1 VKKTRAAA
9 AAIIGLALSATGA
22 LAAAPH
28 LQAPVTAAP
37 VSTLAQDETA
47 VGGSNDNHGGA
58 VSTLAEG
65 TDAPETTTP
74 DATDAPETTTPDATD
89 PADTQGEHGAL
100 VSAVAQDKA
109 AVGGP
114 NDNHGGA
121 VSAVARGTHGAST
134 TKGKSTTH
142 DASGVPDASG
152 VHDASVTHGKSSGKS
167 QAGTHPA
174 SH

>member
-22 LAAAPH
+22 FAAAPH
-28 LQAPVTAAP
+28 LQAPAKPAP
-37 VSTLAQDETA
+37 VSTVAQDETA
-47 VGGSNDNHGGA
+47 IGGSNDNHGGA
-58 VSTLAEG
+58 VSAVAKP

-89 PADTQGEHGAL
+89 AVGAQGAHGAI

-121 VSAVARGTHGAST
+121 VSAVARGTHGASST
-134 TKGKSTTH
+134 HEASATHGMSTGKSQ
-142 DASGVPDASG
+142 A
-152 VHDASVTHGKSSGKS
+152 KS
-167 QAGTHPA
+167 QAGTHAA

>member
-1 VKKTRAAA
+1 MKKTRAAA
-9 AAIIGLALSATGA
+9 AAIIGLALTATGA

-37 VSTLAQDETA
+37 VSALAQDETA

-58 VSTLAEG
+58 VSALAK
-65 TDAPETTTP
+65 
-74 DATDAPETTTPDATD
+74 ATDAPETTTPGATD
-89 PADTQGEHGAL
+89 AVAAQGTHGAL
-100 VSAVAQDKA
+100 VSAVAKDKA

-134 TKGKSTTH
+134 TKGWSATH
-142 DASGVPDASG
+142 DASA
-152 VHDASVTHGKSSGKS
+152 TRGKSSGKS

>member
-9 AAIIGLALSATGA
+9 AAIIGLALTATGA

-37 VSTLAQDETA
+37 VSTMAQDETA

-58 VSTLAEG
+58 VSTLAKG
-65 TDAPETTTP
+65 TNGTNGELDATTPEATGSPEATTP
-74 DATDAPETTTPDATD
+74 DTTE
-89 PADTQGEHGAL
+89 PADTQGAHGAL
-100 VSAVAQDKA
+100 VSAVAQDDTK
-109 AVGGP
+109 VGGP

-121 VSAVARGTHGAST
+121 VSIVARGEDAPSTTLGMSATHGAS
-134 TKGKSTTH
+134 
-142 DASGVPDASG
+142 A
-152 VHDASVTHGKSSGKS
+152 THGKSVEHRKSTDGKS
-167 QAGTHPA
+167 RAGTHPA

>member
-9 AAIIGLALSATGA
+9 AAIIGLALTATGV

-28 LQAPVTAAP
+28 LQAPATPAP
-37 VSTLAQDETA
+37 VSTVAQDETA
-47 VGGSNDNHGGA
+47 TGGSNDNHGGA
-58 VSTLAEG
+58 VSAVAKP

-74 DATDAPETTTPDATD
+74 DATDAPETVGA
-89 PADTQGEHGAL
+89 QGTHGAL

-114 NDNHGGA
+114 NGNHGGA
-121 VSAVARGTHGAST
+121 VSTVARGTHGAST
-134 TKGKSTTH
+134 THASTAHGQSTTH
-142 DASGVPDASG
+142 GASA
-152 VHDASVTHGKSSGKS
+152 THGKSTGKS

>member
-1 VKKTRAAA
+1 MKKTRAAA

-74 DATDAPETTTPDATD
+74 DATD
-89 PADTQGEHGAL
+89 PADTQGAHGAL

>member
-1 VKKTRAAA
+1 MKKTRAAA

-65 TDAPETTTP
+65 
-74 DATDAPETTTPDATD
+74 TDAPETTTPDATD